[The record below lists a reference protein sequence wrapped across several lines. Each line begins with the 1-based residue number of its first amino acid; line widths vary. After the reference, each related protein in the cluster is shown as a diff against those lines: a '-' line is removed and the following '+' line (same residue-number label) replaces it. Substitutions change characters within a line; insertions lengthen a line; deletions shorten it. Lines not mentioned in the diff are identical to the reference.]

1 MYFSWDAAY
10 DMGTEVVACIWRTQG
25 LRRTVH

>member
-1 MYFSWDAAY
+1 MYFLEDATY
-10 DMGTEVVACIWRTQG
+10 GMGTEVVACIWQTQG